1 MNWLVTLL
9 ITSVTSFVATNLDD
23 LMVLMLF
30 FWRLKPNF
38 RPRHIIFGQYLGF
51 TLIILASSLGLL
63 FGLLVSKQWI
73 GLLGFVPLIIGIK
86 QLFLSE
92 NEEEIQEVAID
103 FTSTKRRSLLTRVPS
118 QTYHVAAVAVAN
130 GGDNIGI
137 YVSLFANNTPWHVLI
152 IVVIFYIML
161 GIWCVLAYFLITHP
175 QIAKVVTNYGH
186 KISPFIY
193 IILGIYILLESKSYQ
208 LLSPF

>member
-9 ITSVTSFVATNLDD
+9 ITSGTNFVATNLDD

-30 FWRLKPNF
+30 FCRLKPNF

-51 TLIILASSLGLL
+51 TTIILASSLGLL

-73 GLLGFVPLIIGIK
+73 GLLGFVPIIIGIK
-86 QLFLSE
+86 QLFSSE
-92 NEEEIQEVAID
+92 NKGKIQELALD
-103 FTSTKRRSLLTRVPS
+103 FILPSRHFLLTYISS
-118 QTYHVAAVAVAN
+118 QTYYVAAVTVAN
-130 GGDNIGI
+130 GGDIIGI
-137 YVSLFANNTPWHVLI
+137 YVSLFANNTPLHVLI

-161 GIWCVLAYFLITHP
+161 GIWCALAYFLITHP
-175 QIAKVVTNYGH
+175 QIAKVATNYGH

-193 IILGIYILLESKSYQ
+193 IILGIYILFESKSSQ
-208 LLSPF
+208 LLSLF